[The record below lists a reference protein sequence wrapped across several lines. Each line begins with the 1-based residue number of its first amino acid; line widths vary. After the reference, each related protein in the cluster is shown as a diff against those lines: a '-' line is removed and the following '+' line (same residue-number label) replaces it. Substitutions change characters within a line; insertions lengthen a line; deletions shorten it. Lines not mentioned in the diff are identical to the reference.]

1 MNFSHR
7 YAILVSLALCA
18 CNGTAAPPTS
28 GALTP
33 DRTTTSVARRPAAVH
48 PDRRASWISPE
59 LANAKSPVLFVSDSG
74 TADVYIYSLPALK
87 VIGTVTGFSQ
97 PQGECSDSKGNVW
110 VTDTNAQII
119 YELDHHGRLENEL
132 TDTGGYPAACA
143 WDPTTGNLAVMNLFG
158 TGSSNGAVLIYS
170 KGSQVSQY
178 HNPQQYFYNFG
189 GYDTSGDLFFDGRD
203 DSGKFMLSELS
214 KGAKSPH
221 TLSVSGGTIYFPGMV
236 QWIATKRNLLVG
248 DQSCGNAYASCLY
261 NVAVSKSVA
270 TIRGSINLK
279 NASGGQTCDL
289 IQGVKYANEIA
300 GSDYN
305 FCGTAASSTD
315 LWPYPGGG
323 PATSENAGTD
333 SVPVGAAISVL
344 KGAAEPDRRTR
355 MDGGVAQQDLLYV
368 SNTNGEVTV
377 YRYWQHTLVGVLT
390 DFTQPMGE
398 CADSH
403 HNVYIT
409 DVSAKQILEY
419 AHGGTKP
426 IKRFDDS
433 PDSPYACSVDLASGD
448 LAVANDDGASQQ
460 GNITIWSGGST
471 EERTTFTDSALGYFI
486 GCAYDGSG
494 NLLVTN
500 GRGYSNT
507 PTSFAWLPN
516 GGTRLVNVK
525 IPGPRSGDDW
535 YSVDGIQW
543 DGKYFV
549 LDQGYAY
556 RISLLHG
563 QAYYVGY
570 TEFDPTGGSYAIYD
584 NTPGQQGT
592 QIVVPFTDENVSG
605 VDLFHYPAGGQ
616 PVNEITHAIDRPTG
630 VVVSYK
636 LKK

>member
-1 MNFSHR
+1 MNVSHR

-18 CNGTAAPPTS
+18 CNGTAAPPAIS
-28 GALTP
+28 AAAP
-33 DRTTTSVARRPAAVH
+33 DRLSTSIARHPAPAH

-59 LANAKSPVLFVSDSG
+59 LARAKSPVLFVSDSG
-74 TADVYIYSLPALK
+74 TADVYVYSLPALK

-97 PQGECSDSKGNVW
+97 PQGECSDNKGNVW
-110 VTDTNAQII
+110 VTDTRAQTI

-132 TDTGGYPAACA
+132 SDTTGYPAACA
-143 WDPTTGNLAVMNLFG
+143 WDPTTGNMAVMDIFG
-158 TGSSNGAVLIYS
+158 INSSSGDVLIYT
-170 KGSQVSQY
+170 KGSQTGRFQ
-178 HNPQQYFYNFG
+178 NTKQFFYNFG
-189 GYDTSGDLFFDGRD
+189 SYDASGNLFFDGRD
-203 DSGKFMLSELS
+203 ENGNFILSELS

-236 QWIATKRNLLVG
+236 QWITTKHDLLIG
-248 DQSCGNAYASCLY
+248 DQSCGNVYVSCLY
-261 NVAVSKSVA
+261 NVAVSKSAA
-270 TIRGSINLK
+270 TITGKINLED
-279 NASGGQTCDL
+279 ASGGSICDL
-289 IQGVKYANEIA
+289 IQGVKYGNAIA

-305 FCGTAASSTD
+305 FCGSSPSSTN

-323 PATSENAGTD
+323 SPTNQNAGTD
-333 SVPVGAAISVL
+333 LVPVGAAISNP
-344 KGAAEPDRRTR
+344 KGALQPGRRAR

-398 CADSH
+398 CADSS

-409 DVSAKQILEY
+409 DASAKQILEY

-426 IKRFDDS
+426 IKKFDDS
-433 PDSPYACSVDLASGD
+433 PDSPYTCSVDLATGD
-448 LAVANDDGASQQ
+448 LAVANYNGTSQP
-460 GNITIWSGGST
+460 GNIAIWGGGSSK
-471 EERTTFTDSALGYFI
+471 RTTYTDSALGYFI
-486 GCAYDGSG
+486 GCAYDASG

-500 GRGYSNT
+500 GRGYSA
-507 PTSFAWLPN
+507 PAGFAWLPN
-516 GGTRLVNVK
+516 GGTRLVNIK
-525 IPGPRSGDDW
+525 IPGPGSSDNW
-535 YSVDGIQW
+535 YVTGIQW

-549 LDQGYAY
+549 LDSGYAY

-570 TEFDPTGGSYAIYD
+570 TSLDPTGGPYAIYD
-584 NTPGQQGT
+584 NTPGLQGT
-592 QIVVPFTDENVSG
+592 QIVVGISG
-605 VDLFHYPAGGQ
+605 RSYSSVNLYHYPAGGQ
-616 PVNEITHAIDRPTG
+616 PVAEITHAVDRPFG